1 MADTNNLRD
10 VVAKDVEETSNY
22 KPCFIMN
29 EEELFIKLHM
39 KADEEARKKLNQYS
53 KFHPVL
59 INTGLS
65 LDGKSVKE
73 MDKDNISKNLTKK
86 DFKWKFW
93 NSSKKEY
100 EVGLILDFENL
111 KFPSKNEV
119 TKQNGDFFKALNEV
133 NKETFEQIAEIAY
146 SVLDIYCYLFSG
158 IHLKKENLRPFLLG
172 DAYSEGEI
180 QLKDYVLGVDI
191 EKGFKIDKFDKNN
204 TNDEAR
210 VKAIEEI
217 RKKIKRF
224 GYKFGYTLNIGK

>member
-1 MADTNNLRD
+1 
-10 VVAKDVEETSNY
+10 
-22 KPCFIMN
+22 
-29 EEELFIKLHM
+29 M

-100 EVGLILDFENL
+100 EVGLILDLENL

-158 IHLKKENLRPFLLG
+158 IHLKKENLKPFLLG